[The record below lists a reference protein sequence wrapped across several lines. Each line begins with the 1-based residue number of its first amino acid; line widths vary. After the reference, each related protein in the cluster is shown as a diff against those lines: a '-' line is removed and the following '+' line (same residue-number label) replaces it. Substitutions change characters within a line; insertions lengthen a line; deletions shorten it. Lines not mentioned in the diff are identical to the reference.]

1 MSPTESSKVTID
13 MTSQLLSWY
22 ATLSSPQ
29 CSASSSLLASSI
41 RYPSSEGTSTTH
53 WPQNPSHQQ
62 LSMSP
67 QLSRESPIFVVVPS
81 SPTQ

>member
-1 MSPTESSKVTID
+1 ME

-22 ATLSSPQ
+22 ATLSRPQ

-53 WPQNPSHQQ
+53 WPQNPSHMQ

-67 QLSRESPIFVVVPS
+67 HEFCELPSSVVVPS